1 VSINTETPVT
11 HPTSHVD
18 PFYTEFLR
26 AYKKAAQ
33 METKIQDVVKL
44 AAQVSSTN
52 EAARK
57 DVVTASQKAFA
68 ELQRGWAGVVSR
80 FR

>member
-1 VSINTETPVT
+1 
-11 HPTSHVD
+11 
-18 PFYTEFLR
+18 LR
-26 AYKKAAQ
+26 AYKKAAQQ

-68 ELQRGWAGVVSR
+68 ELQRGWAEVVSR